1 MVAAMRRELIIGTYN
16 QADETPV
23 DVHHSTLTD
32 FVSGVRKRGSWG
44 YYGLFDQVLVPW
56 GTRSSNRGL
65 GVFGS
70 VTVAT
75 DSHVQQLP
83 LYVTAG
89 ISARGLFDARPR
101 DAVSFGIASG
111 SFSNELQRAQENGR
125 LVPSEGGVQHHER
138 VVELTYRFDL
148 RRGAYFI
155 QPDFQYI
162 VSPGGTGRLRN
173 AAVLGAQFGI
183 IF

>member
-1 MVAAMRRELIIGTYN
+1 
-16 QADETPV
+16 
-23 DVHHSTLTD
+23 
-32 FVSGVRKRGSWG
+32 
-44 YYGLFDQVLVPW
+44 
-56 GTRSSNRGL
+56 
-65 GVFGS
+65 
-70 VTVAT
+70 
-75 DSHVQQLP
+75 
-83 LYVTAG
+83 
-89 ISARGLFDARPR
+89 LFDARPR

-111 SFSNELQRAQENGR
+111 SFSNELERAQENGR
-125 LVPSEGGVQHHER
+125 LVPPEGGVQHHER